1 MKKRKR
7 TGCAV
12 YGLVLWLGI
21 SLIFG
26 NVGLRVYGAEEQ
38 SNSLAIESPGAF
50 LMEASTGTVIYEKDA
65 DTRRSPASVTKI
77 MTALLIFENLEKGKI
92 QLTDEVVGRI
102 PFFSS
107 ASRASLNRFCSS
119 FSLSRAPKCR
129 FRSSRS

>member
-38 SNSLAIESPGAF
+38 SNSLVIESPGAF

-65 DTRRSPASVTKI
+65 DTRRSPA
-77 MTALLIFENLEKGKI
+77 ER
-92 QLTDEVVGRI
+92 DEDYDG
-102 PFFSS
+102 PSD
-107 ASRASLNRFCSS
+107 L
-119 FSLSRAPKCR
+119 
-129 FRSSRS
+129 